1 MLQRVHD
8 FYFFC
13 PVTPS
18 GGAWALAVTLIARAD
33 LTKPS
38 SCKMEIE
45 EVFDLT
51 DVDLQPRF
59 ISEVVHHAAK
69 FGFVVY
75 ENDKD
80 IFGTE
85 YFDPVKAFKSNPLFA
100 ALHFCGGYPGSV
112 KAIFHSS
119 ALPFLRKLQIAIH
132 QLIRQDELTS
142 SNLMKHMRISH
153 PATILD
159 MPAQPLYPSY
169 LSDSTFCVR
178 GVLS

>member
-1 MLQRVHD
+1 MLHRVPD

-13 PVTPS
+13 PSTPS
-18 GGAWALAVTLIARAD
+18 GGAWALAATLIAKAD
-33 LTKPS
+33 LTKHS
-38 SCKMEIE
+38 SFKMEIE

-59 ISEVVHHAAK
+59 INEVVHLAAK

-75 ENDKD
+75 DNDKA

-85 YFDPVKAFKSNPLFA
+85 YLDPSKAFKSNPLFA

-112 KAIFHSS
+112 KAVFHSS
-119 ALPFLRKLQIAIH
+119 ALPFLRKLQMTIH
-132 QLIRQDELTS
+132 QLIRQDDLTS

-159 MPAQPLYPSY
+159 MTAQPLYPSY

-178 GVLS
+178 GILS